1 MLHEFLK
8 YIREN
13 RLASR
18 KDRILL
24 AVSGGIDSM
33 VMADLFVEAGFSPG
47 IAHCNFTLRGND
59 ADLDE
64 ELVRHFASDHGLRFH
79 SVRFDTKGYA
89 SANKLSIQMA
99 ARELRYNWFGE
110 LRHEFN
116 YRVTAVAHNKDDNAE
131 TILINL
137 VRGTGIT
144 GLTGIKPS
152 GNGIIRP
159 LLFATR
165 KDIEAY
171 SKEKGVPFREDSSNA
186 ESKYMRNKIRHLVI
200 PVLKEINPS
209 VEESIAS
216 TASRLKGTLEIF
228 VNYIESI
235 RKSSSHTRGD
245 EVIFDIRSLKSLP
258 LTDSMVFELFRQY
271 GINATT
277 AGNLGKVINGRT
289 GGQVITHSS
298 RLVRNR
304 GELIV
309 TPLEQGGPG
318 EYLVENAEG
327 FSGLPFIASAGL
339 SDNYQD
345 LDLKGD
351 RSVAFLDFEKL
362 TFPVTVRKWRKGDM
376 FFPFGMKHS
385 RKLSDYFI
393 DRKFSLP
400 QKEKMMLMESEGK
413 LVWIIGER
421 IDDRFRVTPATG
433 VILRLESKEWPG
445 PGIII

>member
-33 VMADLFVEAGFSPG
+33 VMADLFVEAGFTPG

-89 SANKLSIQMA
+89 SANRLSIQMA
-99 ARELRYNWFGE
+99 ARELRYNWFGD
-110 LRHEFN
+110 LRHEYN
-116 YRVTAVAHNKDDNAE
+116 YRVTAIAHNKNDNVE

-165 KDIEAY
+165 EDIEAY

-186 ESKYMRNKIRHLVI
+186 ETKYTRNKLRHLVI

-216 TASRLKGTLEIF
+216 TASRLEGTLEIF

-235 RKSSSHTRGD
+235 RKSSSRTRGD
-245 EVIFDIRSLKSLP
+245 EVIFDIRSLQSLP
-258 LTDSMVFELFRQY
+258 LTDSLAFELFRQY

-277 AGNLGKVINGRT
+277 AGNLVKVINGRT

-309 TPLEQGGPG
+309 TPLELGGPG

-327 FSGLPFIASAGL
+327 FSGLPFIASAAL

-351 RSVAFLDFEKL
+351 KSVAFLDFEKL
-362 TFPVTVRKWRKGDM
+362 TFPVTVRKWRKGDA
-376 FFPFGMKHS
+376 FFPFGMKHP

-400 QKEKMMLMESEGK
+400 QKEKMMLMESGGK
-413 LVWIIGER
+413 IVWIIGER
-421 IDDRFRVTPATG
+421 IDDRFRVTPATS
-433 VILRLESKEWPG
+433 VVLRLESKEWPG